1 MSRTENEAKTP
12 PFEESLK
19 KLEATVKRL
28 EKGDL
33 PLEESL
39 SHFEEG
45 IRLSRLCMEQL
56 NTAEKRVQLL
66 LKDKENRFLT
76 RAFETE
82 EVGPS
87 DQDVE

>member
-1 MSRTENEAKTP
+1 MNPVESGTKAP

-19 KLEATVKRL
+19 RLEATVKKL

-39 SHFEEG
+39 HHFEEG

-56 NTAEKRVQLL
+56 NTAEKRVELL

-76 RAFETE
+76 RAFE
-82 EVGPS
+82 EVEPS
-87 DQDVE
+87 GKDVE